1 MRSFQTKQSVNKTN
15 VSDGLFKQVTQQ
27 NLPQIRKQAVRNTN
41 LIAPGPS
48 RNCPKHVSHQ
58 SPREKVGSNDMVHN
72 YYLEKAKKS
81 AQLQKD
87 KEVNGKPSMID
98 PARLPNTANGCKPK
112 PRNWQASMSSRVSNK
127 DVHLGEHRKQKPFLK
142 FNDLQC
148 PTCKKCPVS
157 SNVQRRFDRSRSSLG
172 LPWQGLLIIP
182 FRELGIQGPTAMN
195 SSSSKARVPKVFP

>member
-1 MRSFQTKQSVNKTN
+1 MKESSLAKTN
-15 VSDGLFKQVTQQ
+15 D
-27 NLPQIRKQAVRNTN
+27 

-58 SPREKVGSNDMVHN
+58 SPSEKVGSNDMVHN

-87 KEVNGKPSMID
+87 KDVNMID

-112 PRNWQASMSSRVSNK
+112 PRNWQASMSCRVSNK

-142 FNDLQC
+142 FNELQC
-148 PTCKKCPVS
+148 PTCKKCLYDKS
-157 SNVQRRFDRSRSSLG
+157 WNYYSTF
-172 LPWQGLLIIP
+172 
-182 FRELGIQGPTAMN
+182 T
-195 SSSSKARVPKVFP
+195 